1 MKEVRQITGVTD
13 SKSTGGAT
21 NSSGSRAGNED
32 GLAVGTKK
40 KGAK

>member
-1 MKEVRQITGVTD
+1 MKEVRQITGVAD

-32 GLAVGTKK
+32 GLAVGTSK